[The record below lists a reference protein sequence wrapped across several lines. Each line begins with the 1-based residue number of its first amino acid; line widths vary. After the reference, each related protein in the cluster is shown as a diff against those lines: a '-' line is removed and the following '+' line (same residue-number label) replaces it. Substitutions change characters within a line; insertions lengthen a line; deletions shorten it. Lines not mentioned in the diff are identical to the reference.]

1 MPLSARVAG
10 KGIIKMDANWCL
22 EFLEMYTTA
31 FYWAGLIVVSS
42 VLITGATLCIRDFIQ
57 RRTTKNSRKYIDL

>member
-1 MPLSARVAG
+1 
-10 KGIIKMDANWCL
+10 MDANWCL
-22 EFLEMYTTA
+22 EFLEIYSTA
-31 FYWAGLIVVSS
+31 FYWAGLIVVSG